1 MNLYDKV
8 INDENL
14 QVKIILP
21 RDYDNNNP
29 SDSISREDSVIR
41 GYLENPFRVDT
52 GAEWSDT
59 LFGRDWSSK
68 INQLLGLT
76 GSSIKAYT
84 LLDTTQNYIAARNP
98 KFQFSFYVI
107 STNEYTNPMTKVNR
121 LYEAIFPK
129 RQSDLTIQYHW
140 GYAPNALGDENAKS
154 LVNFQNRKNS
164 TSGTV
169 IVTIGRWFR
178 AFNMVITDVSIEYS
192 DSINPEG
199 KPYWVKPTITLM
211 PRRLPYVDEFIQMF
225 NPYNTN

>member
-21 RDYDNNNP
+21 RDYENNNP
-29 SDSISREDSVIR
+29 SDSIDREDSVIR

-52 GAEWSDT
+52 GAEWSDS
-59 LFGRDWSSK
+59 LFGRDWSNK
-68 INQLLGLT
+68 INQILGLAGT
-76 GSSIKAYT
+76 NIKAYT
-84 LLDTTQNYIAARNP
+84 VLDTTQNYIAARIP
-98 KFQFSFYVI
+98 SFQFSFYVI
-107 STNEYTNPMTKVNR
+107 STNEYTNPMVKVNR

-129 RQSDLTIQYHW
+129 KQSDITIQYHW
-140 GYAPNALGDENAKS
+140 GYKPNALAEGRSFTRNESPTK
-154 LVNFQNRKNS
+154 
-164 TSGTV
+164 GTV

-178 AFNMVITDVSIEYS
+178 AFNMIITDVSIEYS
-192 DSINPEG
+192 DSVNPEG
-199 KPYWVKPTITLM
+199 KPYWVKPTITLI